1 MSQSVQDLIE
11 ALEDVDDATREEAAK
26 ALADLGD
33 PNTLDELL
41 TAIEDDFWAVRV
53 QIGWAFAKIGGER
66 AIDGLIVL
74 FNDSMMEVQAEAV
87 LAMAS
92 IGVDTVP
99 KLITCLKDER
109 WRVREQAAKSLGLL
123 KDSQAVQGLILAGRD
138 RDGAVKSAAAEALGR
153 IGDSKAVPALI
164 KMFKDTSKI
173 VRETAG
179 TALLYIGEESIPAL
193 IETLKDPHF
202 VVRCHGVRAL
212 GGMTTDYQMGKAWT
226 TDSRVV
232 DALIVALK
240 DEDRAV
246 REDATI
252 ALGIIGDP
260 KAVEGLIEAMKEG
273 AVKRHAISA
282 LGMIGD
288 ARALRPVMDA
298 LKGKGFIQQ
307 GTPTPGCI
315 ISEDQLIKE
324 AAATALG
331 HFRDQKVIP
340 DLIFLLK
347 DIVLREY
354 AASSLVLMGDVAIE
368 PLVAFL
374 HDPDASKV
382 GKESERVMAFAST
395 RLTASSALKKTV
407 LETLEKLGWEPLKD
421 ESDDQITDLQYTD
434 PDKVLG
440 EEGRFGASGD
450 FARPAKG
457 LKIER

>member
-1 MSQSVQDLIE
+1 MSQRVQDLIE

-33 PNTLDELL
+33 PNTLEELL
-41 TAIEDDFWAVRV
+41 TAIEDDYWAVRV
-53 QIGWAFAKIGGER
+53 QIGWAFGKIGGER
-66 AIDGLIVL
+66 AIEGLIVL

-92 IGVDTVP
+92 MGQNTVP

-123 KDSQAVQGLILAGRD
+123 KDSQAVQGLMIVAGRD

-164 KMFKDTSKI
+164 KLFKDTSKI

-179 TALLYIGEESIPAL
+179 TALLYIGEDSIPAL

-232 DALIVALK
+232 DALILALK
-240 DEDRAV
+240 DDDRAV

-260 KAVEGLIEAMKEG
+260 KAVDGLIEAMKEG

-315 ISEDQLIKE
+315 ISEDLLIKE

-382 GKESERVMAFAST
+382 EKESERVMAFAST

-407 LETLEKLGWEPLKD
+407 LDTLEKLGWEPLKD
-421 ESDDQITDLQYTD
+421 DDDQSTDLQYTD